1 VDTAGVLQDRLYD
14 HNFFTFFYFTVVV
27 DKKILGIIP
36 VILIVIAIIGISLN
50 QNDSPPVVTQKGNE
64 KIGLVIN
71 SPNQSVSLQQ
81 LDEIYSDASST
92 GIGRSN
98 VYLFW
103 NIIEP
108 QRGEFDWSQSDVMM
122 GLNEKND
129 LKVTLFFSVINGE
142 TLGPFPAWIGK
153 PSLNSIGEERLVSVL
168 DEILSRY
175 HIVDSVIIAG
185 ETESQFR
192 YYEQNIPVYKELFS
206 GVYEKLKEKHP
217 DVKFGN
223 MFALHNVLNKN
234 LTHIVSDLAIGDFV
248 AFSYFPVDTLNDIVK
263 TPMQARE
270 DLQKS
275 FTLAQGKKVAFV
287 EISWATSEF
296 VGGNDVSQ
304 KEFLEKLFGF
314 YSENKSD
321 IEFLTWYRQHDRP
334 EGTCVTEQQDI
345 GDTSISLGGGSGLG
359 SSEFV
364 MERLNHYICSSGMI
378 DVRGNPKPS
387 WNEFKTQI
395 ELVN

>member
-1 VDTAGVLQDRLYD
+1 
-14 HNFFTFFYFTVVV
+14 
-27 DKKILGIIP
+27 
-36 VILIVIAIIGISLN
+36 
-50 QNDSPPVVTQKGNE
+50 
-64 KIGLVIN
+64 
-71 SPNQSVSLQQ
+71 
-81 LDEIYSDASST
+81 
-92 GIGRSN
+92 
-98 VYLFW
+98 
-103 NIIEP
+103 
-108 QRGEFDWSQSDVMM
+108 M
-122 GLNEKND
+122 
-129 LKVTLFFSVINGE
+129 
-142 TLGPFPAWIGK
+142 
-153 PSLNSIGEERLVSVL
+153 
-168 DEILSRY
+168 
-175 HIVDSVIIAG
+175 DSVIIAG

-206 GVYEKLKEKHP
+206 GVYENLKEKHP

-223 MFALHNVLNKN
+223 LFALHNVVNKN
-234 LTHIVSDLAIGDFV
+234 LAHIVSDLAIGDFV

-263 TPMQARE
+263 TPMQARQ

-275 FTLAQGKKVAFV
+275 FELAQGKKVAFV

-296 VGGNDVSQ
+296 VGGNEVSQ
-304 KEFLEKLFGF
+304 KEFLEKLFEF

-345 GDTSISLGGGSGLG
+345 GDTSISIGGGSGLG

-378 DVRGNPKPS
+378 DVNGNPKPS